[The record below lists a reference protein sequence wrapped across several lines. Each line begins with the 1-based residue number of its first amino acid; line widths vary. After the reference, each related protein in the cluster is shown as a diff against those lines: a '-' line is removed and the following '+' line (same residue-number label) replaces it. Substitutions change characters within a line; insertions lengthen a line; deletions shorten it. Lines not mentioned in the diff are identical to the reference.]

1 MKSDIN
7 KYGENIVKKKFEME
21 IEIPN
26 NSEAEFNQIME
37 WVKAKS
43 HNDRWKF
50 VKKTANN
57 NDFLMWKLR
66 NKMAVIKPGLAKV

>member
-26 NSEAEFNQIME
+26 NSEAEFNRIME
-37 WVKAKS
+37 
-43 HNDRWKF
+43 
-50 VKKTANN
+50 
-57 NDFLMWKLR
+57 
-66 NKMAVIKPGLAKV
+66 

>member
-1 MKSDIN
+1 MKFDIN

-37 WVKAKS
+37 WVRDKS

-50 VKKTANN
+50 VKRASAN
-57 NDFLMWKLR
+57 NDFLMWKLKK
-66 NKMAVIKPGLAKV
+66 KMAAIKPGLAKI